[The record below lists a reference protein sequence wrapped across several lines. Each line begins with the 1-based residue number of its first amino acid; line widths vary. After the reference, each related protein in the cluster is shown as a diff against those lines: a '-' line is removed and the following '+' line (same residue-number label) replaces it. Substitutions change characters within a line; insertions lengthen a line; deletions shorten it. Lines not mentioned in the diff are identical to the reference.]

1 MMKFL
6 KRTGSAL
13 LVILIAI
20 QFFPAD
26 KNNPPERSAPAAPAE
41 VQVLL
46 RRACFD
52 CHSNETVWPW
62 YSQIA
67 PASLLIA
74 RDVQKGRKEVNFSIW
89 EKYDEKRKARKLK
102 EIARQ
107 VEKGDMPLFYYV
119 LLHPDAKLSPGERDL
134 IVKWAKQ
141 R

>member
-6 KRTGSAL
+6 RLTGLAL
-13 LVILIAI
+13 LVILIAV
-20 QFFPAD
+20 QFIPVD
-26 KNNPPERSAPAAPAE
+26 KNNPPERSTAAAPAE

-74 RDVQKGRKEVNFSIW
+74 RDVKNGRKEVNFSTW
-89 EKYDEKRKARKLK
+89 ETFDEKRKARKLK
-102 EIARQ
+102 EIAKE
-107 VEKGDMPLFYYV
+107 VEKGDMPPFYY
-119 LLHPDAKLSPGERDL
+119 LPLHPDAKLSPAERDV
-134 IVKWAKQ
+134 IVNWAKQ
-141 R
+141 G

>member
-6 KRTGSAL
+6 KLTGLAL

-20 QFFPAD
+20 QFIPVD
-26 KNNPPERSAPAAPAE
+26 KNNPSERSAAAAPAE

-74 RDVQKGRKEVNFSIW
+74 RDVKNGRKEVNFSTW
-89 EKYDEKRKARKLK
+89 GTFDEKRKARKLK
-102 EIARQ
+102 EIAKE
-107 VEKGDMPLFYYV
+107 VEKGDMPPFYY
-119 LLHPDAKLSPGERDL
+119 LPLHPDAKLSPAERDV
-134 IVKWAKQ
+134 IVNWAKQ
-141 R
+141 G

>member
-6 KRTGSAL
+6 KLTGLAL
-13 LVILIAI
+13 LVILIAV
-20 QFFPAD
+20 QFIPVD
-26 KNNPPERSAPAAPAE
+26 KNNPPERSAAAAPAE

-74 RDVQKGRKEVNFSIW
+74 RDVKNGRKEVNFSTW
-89 EKYDEKRKARKLK
+89 ETFDEKRKARKLK
-102 EIARQ
+102 EIAKE
-107 VEKGDMPLFYYV
+107 VEKGDMPPFYY
-119 LLHPDAKLSPGERDL
+119 LPLHPDAKLSPAERGV
-134 IVKWAKQ
+134 IVNWAKQ
-141 R
+141 G